1 MSEVTFLGKQTVT
14 FPLWTTPQAIAGRVL
29 EKMGRLPAL
38 IVYPPSRK
46 APDPDALSDIGVRIE
61 TSSHA
66 KGMAYAIMEVPD
78 DPVA

>member
-1 MSEVTFLGKQTVT
+1 
-14 FPLWTTPQAIAGRVL
+14 
-29 EKMGRLPAL
+29 MGRLPAL

-66 KGMAYAIMEVPD
+66 KGMAYAVMEAVD
-78 DPVA
+78 ADQTV